1 MLLLFDTLSLV
12 VGFVVVVAVG
22 HALRATGRLPASAA
36 HTLNTVVTDV
46 TMPALILATLGARA
60 IPAGAP
66 RAVVAATLG
75 LGAALVLGTI
85 AARALGAARPAQGAI
100 ALTAGFSNTGF
111 LGIPLVLALYPAAGE
126 AGATAVL
133 VDAFVT
139 TLWLYTAGVFWA
151 RRQGEGGESAPPILR
166 LLATPATVAVVAG
179 LAMSLLGLHL
189 PAPVARLATLLGG
202 ATVPLVFLALGLR
215 LDWKDVHGRLRPILA
230 ASVIRLGIVPAVV
243 FGVAVALGLRGP
255 VRDATVLEAAMPS
268 SMMAAVLAD
277 RYGCDGPLG
286 TAAVVFTTLLG
297 VLSIPLWVGF
307 LHAVGP

>member
-1 MLLLFDTLSLV
+1 MLLFDTLSLLL
-12 VGFVVVVAVG
+12 GFVAVVAVG

-46 TMPALILATLGARA
+46 SMPALILATLGARA
-60 IPAGAP
+60 VPAAAP

-85 AARALGAARPAQGAI
+85 AARALGLGRPAQGAV

-111 LGIPLVLALYPAAGE
+111 LGIPLMLGLYPAATE

-133 VDAFVT
+133 IDAFVT
-139 TLWLYTAGVFWA
+139 TLWLYTAGVYWA
-151 RRQGEGGESAPPILR
+151 RRQGEGGESAPPLLR
-166 LLATPATVAVVAG
+166 LLATPASISVVVG

-189 PAPVARLATLLGG
+189 PPPVARLAALLGA

-215 LDWKDVHGRLRPILA
+215 LDWKDVRGRLRPILA
-230 ASVIRLGIVPAVV
+230 ASVIRLGIAPAVA
-243 FGVAVALGLRGP
+243 FGAALTLGLRGP
-255 VRDATVLEAAMPS
+255 VRDAAVLEAAMPS
-268 SMMAAVLAD
+268 SMMAAVVAD

-286 TAAVVFTTLLG
+286 TAAVVLTTLLG
-297 VLSIPLWVGF
+297 VVSIPLWVAF

>member
-1 MLLLFDTLSLV
+1 MLLFDTLSLLL
-12 VGFVVVVAVG
+12 GFVAVVAVG

-46 TMPALILATLGARA
+46 TMPALILATLGARPV
-60 IPAGAP
+60 PAAAP

-75 LGAALVLGTI
+75 LGAALVLCTI
-85 AARALGAARPAQGAI
+85 AARALGLGRPAQGAL

-111 LGIPLVLALYPAAGE
+111 LGIPLVLGLYPEAPE

-133 VDAFVT
+133 IDAFMT
-139 TLWLYTAGVFWA
+139 TLWLYTAGVYWA
-151 RRQGEGGESAPPILR
+151 RRQGEGGESAPRLLR
-166 LLATPATVAVVAG
+166 LLATPASIAVVVG

-189 PAPVARLATLLGG
+189 PPPALRLALLLGG

-215 LDWKDVHGRLRPILA
+215 LDWTDVRGRLRPILA
-230 ASVIRLGIVPAVV
+230 ASVIRLGIAPAVV
-243 FGVAVALGLRGP
+243 FGAALTLGLRGP
-255 VRDATVLEAAMPS
+255 VRDAAVLEAAMPS
-268 SMMAAVLAD
+268 SMMAAVVAD

-286 TAAVVFTTLLG
+286 TAAVVLTTLLG
-297 VLSIPLWVGF
+297 VLSIPLWVAL

>member
-1 MLLLFDTLSLV
+1 
-12 VGFVVVVAVG
+12 
-22 HALRATGRLPASAA
+22 
-36 HTLNTVVTDV
+36 
-46 TMPALILATLGARA
+46 MPALILATLGARA
-60 IPAGAP
+60 VPAAAP

-75 LGAALVLGTI
+75 LGAALFLGTI
-85 AARALGAARPAQGAI
+85 AARALGASRPAQGAI

-111 LGIPLVLALYPAAGE
+111 LGIPLVLGLYPNAAE

-133 VDAFVT
+133 IDAFVT

-151 RRQGEGGESAPPILR
+151 RRQGEGGETAPPLLR
-166 LLATPATVAVVAG
+166 LLATPASLAVAAG

-189 PAPVARLATLLGG
+189 PASVARLAALLGG

-230 ASVIRLGIVPAVV
+230 ASVIRLGIAPAVV

-255 VRDATVLEAAMPS
+255 VRDAAVLEAAMPS
-268 SMMAAVLAD
+268 SMMAAVVAD

-286 TAAVVFTTLLG
+286 TAAVVLTTLLG

-307 LHAVGP
+307 LHAMGP